1 MGKRKGYIFTNKKNS
16 NRAIMAVILGIISL
30 ASLGTVVFLSYRA
43 GGSARPGYGF
53 TGVLALVYSLTGL
66 VLGIITMA
74 DKNYYRIIPA
84 VGILLNVAALGGIG
98 LILYM
103 GANGEGDGNFTG
115 TIHTRDGQ
123 NP

>member
-66 VLGIITMA
+66 VLITMA

-103 GANGEGDGNFTG
+103 GGS
-115 TIHTRDGQ
+115 Q
-123 NP
+123 W